1 MCGAMDPLMRNLPIT
16 AADHEREREM
26 QVKMGKGPSL
36 VPGVTRAV
44 VLMAVGA
51 IIGCIFSAKN

>member
-26 QVKMGKGPSL
+26 QIKLGK
-36 VPGVTRAV
+36 VVTEKGKEKKR
-44 VLMAVGA
+44 
-51 IIGCIFSAKN
+51 